1 MQSRTMCLLCAG
13 LIALSPGPGALP
25 ARANADPD
33 AGRARELIQSAA
45 DGNVFAL
52 RTALPTLAPRWQ
64 SLARARLAAAAL
76 DDTQAIALAEAFL
89 AARLSAGC
97 DAALAQSVIADA
109 AFAAGRYARAAEAA
123 KARVGVLERCH
134 GSPDEIEGAHLM
146 ATLAGPLA
154 APPVQRTIAFQPTA
168 AAWAR
173 DKVGL
178 PRAQVAIN
186 GQLQEAVLDTGANLS
201 VVSASTAARLG
212 LRMLGEAGV
221 GSSSRQVVATKVAV
235 ADRLELA
242 GLVLE
247 NVAFLVLDD
256 DQLEMPVPGGYRID
270 AIIGFPVFRAM
281 QRVRFGHDGFLR
293 PEPGPGDA
301 GAPANLALAGSDLF
315 VEARVGGIEV
325 PLHLDSGGSASSLSP
340 RFAQAHPQ
348 VLQGL
353 AESRQRLAGA
363 GGATELAIANWR
375 DARIEIGGRTTVLAQ
390 LPVALRDSDDV
401 RVHTQGVL
409 GWDVLGAFDAWTV
422 DFQHMRLELGAPL

>member
-1 MQSRTMCLLCAG
+1 MRRDSMLLFPSALVFVLGLALVAG
-13 LIALSPGPGALP
+13 P
-25 ARANADPD
+25 ARAGVD
-33 AGRARELIQSAA
+33 RAARLALEAAA
-45 DGNVFAL
+45 DGDIAGL
-52 RTALPTLAPRWQ
+52 RAALPGLSGDWAM
-64 SLARARLAAAAL
+64 LARARLAASAL
-76 DDTQAIALAEAFL
+76 EEDRAIAQAQAFL
-89 AARLSAGC
+89 AARPTTDC
-97 DAALAQSVIADA
+97 DAALAQSVIGDA

-123 KARVGVLERCH
+123 KARGAVLERCQ
-134 GSPDEIEGAHLM
+134 GSADEIEGATTM
-146 ATLAGPLA
+146 ATLAVPLA
-154 APPVQRTIAFQPTA
+154 AAPAQRTTAFRPLA
-168 AAWAR
+168 VAWAR

-178 PRAQVAIN
+178 PRAQATIN
-186 GQLQEAVLDTGANLS
+186 GHAQQAVLDTGANLS

-221 GSSSRQVVATKVAV
+221 GTSSRQVLATRVAV

-256 DQLEMPVPGGYRID
+256 DQLEMPVPGGYRIE

-281 QRVRFGHDGFLR
+281 GRVSFGHDGQLV
-293 PEPGPGDA
+293 PGPGQGDA
-301 GAPANLALAGSDLF
+301 GMPSNLALAGSDLF

-353 AESRQRLAGA
+353 AQSRQRLAGA
-363 GGATELAIANWR
+363 GGATERAIANWPQ
-375 DARIEIGGRTTVLAQ
+375 AKIEIGGRATVLPA

-401 RVHTQGVL
+401 RVRTQGVL